1 MFEMN
6 IKWDKNTHVFV
17 PLRDLFIS

>member
-6 IKWDKNTHVFV
+6 IKWDRNTHVFV
-17 PLRDLFIS
+17 PLRDLFIL